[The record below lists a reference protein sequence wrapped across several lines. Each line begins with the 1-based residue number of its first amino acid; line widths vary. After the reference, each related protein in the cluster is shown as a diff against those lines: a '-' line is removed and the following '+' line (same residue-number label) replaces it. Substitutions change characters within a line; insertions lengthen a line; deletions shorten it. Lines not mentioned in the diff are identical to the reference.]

1 MTRIKASEIA
11 ATFRVGR
18 ALVVNG
24 LKSCA
29 YGTVILAVVTSSV
42 VGATLYNTS
51 DDVMSNP
58 VVKKCIGVGSSMTS
72 YHLNRAKNGEF
83 RPSLVEQKVNFVYK
97 VCDEDCVDG
106 CADGCVDGCVDDS
119 DKDWIEIES
128 KVVE

>member
-1 MTRIKASEIA
+1 MTRIQASEIA

-29 YGTVILAVVTSSV
+29 YGTVILVVATSSV

-51 DDVMSNP
+51 DDVMNNP
-58 VVKKCIGVGSSMTS
+58 VVKKCIGVGSSIAT
-72 YHLNRAKNGEF
+72 YHLKRAINGEF

-97 VCDEDCVDG
+97 GCDEDCVDG
-106 CADGCVDGCVDDS
+106 CADGCVDEF